1 MVVPLTSHNANSIAS
16 TDASANPAPADAH
29 GWLRED
35 RSLHHDV
42 YAVIVEWVQDG
53 TLRPGDRI
61 SEAAIARQLGISRG
75 PVREAM
81 ARLDNEGLVIRRP
94 RRGAVVADVTPK
106 DLDDIVAVRQLV
118 EGYAARCASQLLTP
132 DDARELERLIAA
144 MHTSALAGQWT
155 ETATLNARFH
165 QTVVR
170 IADNRLLH
178 RLWQTLHP
186 LGWLLAP
193 THSPHKPHDP
203 DELRARH
210 QALVAALQA
219 GDPDQAE
226 AAFRQHVQQ
235 TARQVQQ
242 HFGRAAPDSQADPAP
257 GEPVTSSANGPPLAV
272 P

>member
-1 MVVPLTSHNANSIAS
+1 MVETLSS
-16 TDASANPAPADAH
+16 SAIRDPAPGATSTH

-75 PVREAM
+75 PVREALS
-81 ARLDNEGLVIRRP
+81 RLDNEGLIIRRP
-94 RRGAVVADVTPK
+94 RRGAVVAEVTPK
-106 DLDDIVAVRQLV
+106 DLDDIIAVRQLV
-118 EGYAARCASQLLTP
+118 EGYAARVACELLTP
-132 DDARELERLIAA
+132 DDDRELERLIEEMYA
-144 MHTSALAGQWT
+144 SALAGQWT
-155 ETATLNARFH
+155 ETATLNAQFH

-170 IADNRLLH
+170 IAGNRLLN
-178 RLWQTLHP
+178 RFWQSLHP

-193 THSPHKPHDP
+193 TVSPHKPHDP
-203 DELRARH
+203 DDLRARH
-210 QALVAALQA
+210 EALLAALRA
-219 GDPDQAE
+219 GNPDQAE

-235 TARQVQQ
+235 TAHQVRQNLV
-242 HFGRAAPDSQADPAP
+242 GTAPEPGQAQPAP
-257 GEPVTSSANGPPLAV
+257 GSPAAV

>member
-1 MVVPLTSHNANSIAS
+1 VETVTNLNANRDPAS
-16 TDASANPAPADAH
+16 GADAP

-81 ARLDNEGLVIRRP
+81 TRLDNEGLVIRRP
-94 RRGAVVADVTPK
+94 RRGAVVAEVTPK

-118 EGYAARCASQLLTP
+118 EGYAARCACQLLTP
-132 DDARELERLIAA
+132 DDVSDLERLIAA

-178 RLWQTLHP
+178 KLWQSLHP

-193 THSPHKPHDP
+193 TVSPHKPHEP
-203 DELRARH
+203 DDLRARH
-210 QALVAALQA
+210 YALLAALQA

-235 TARQVQQ
+235 TAHQVRQSLA
-242 HFGRAAPDSQADPAP
+242 RTAPIPAP
-257 GEPVTSSANGPPLAV
+257 RPAPAKRQAV
-272 P
+272 PGSPMAVP

>member
-1 MVVPLTSHNANSIAS
+1 MGTLSSNA
-16 TDASANPAPADAH
+16 TRDPATGADAH

-42 YAVIVEWVQDG
+42 YAMIVEWVQDG

-61 SEAAIARQLGISRG
+61 SEAAIARQLGVSRG

-81 ARLDNEGLVIRRP
+81 SRLDNEGLVIRRP
-94 RRGAVVADVTPK
+94 RRGAVVAEVTSK

-118 EGYAARCASQLLTP
+118 EGYAARCACELLTP
-132 DDARELERLIAA
+132 NDVNELERLIAA
-144 MHTSALAGQWT
+144 MYTSARAGQWT
-155 ETATLNARFH
+155 ETATLNAQFH

-178 RLWQTLHP
+178 RLWQSLHP

-193 THSPHKPHDP
+193 TVSPHKPHDP
-203 DELRARH
+203 DDLRARH
-210 QALVAALQA
+210 DALLAALQA

-226 AAFRQHVQQ
+226 AAFRQHVRH
-235 TARQVQQ
+235 TAHQVRQNLA
-242 HFGRAAPDSQADPAP
+242 RTAPAPTNGQPAP
-257 GEPVTSSANGPPLAV
+257 GPPVAV

>member
-1 MVVPLTSHNANSIAS
+1 MSLNATRDS
-16 TDASANPAPADAH
+16 TVGADTH

-42 YAVIVEWVQDG
+42 YAVVVEWVQDG

-75 PVREAM
+75 PVREALT
-81 ARLDNEGLVIRRP
+81 RLDNEGLVVRRP
-94 RRGAVVADVTPK
+94 RRGAVVAEFTSKDV
-106 DLDDIVAVRQLV
+106 DDIVSVRQLV
-118 EGYAARCASQLLTP
+118 EGYAARCACLLLTP
-132 DDARELERLIAA
+132 TDASDLERLIAA

-178 RLWQTLHP
+178 KFWQSLHP

-193 THSPHKPHDP
+193 TISPHKPHDP
-203 DELRARH
+203 DDLRSRH
-210 QALVAALQA
+210 QALLDALQA

-226 AAFRQHVQQ
+226 AAFHQHVLQ
-235 TARQVQQ
+235 TAHQVRQRLGQSNPTS
-242 HFGRAAPDSQADPAP
+242 RPAATTGPLAP
-257 GEPVTSSANGPPLAV
+257 GSPMAV